1 MRRRDAQFT
10 QVILIED
17 MSFGGGPF
25 PSGPL
30 PAAPAVEAPPGGG
43 RIRPSFPVSAHLLAE
58 LKRRTGRATARP

>member
-25 PSGPL
+25 PTGPL
-30 PAAPAVEAPPGGG
+30 PTAEAPPLDG
-43 RIRPSFPVSAHLLAE
+43 RILPSLQVSSHLRAE
-58 LKRRTGRATARP
+58 IQRRTGRATARP